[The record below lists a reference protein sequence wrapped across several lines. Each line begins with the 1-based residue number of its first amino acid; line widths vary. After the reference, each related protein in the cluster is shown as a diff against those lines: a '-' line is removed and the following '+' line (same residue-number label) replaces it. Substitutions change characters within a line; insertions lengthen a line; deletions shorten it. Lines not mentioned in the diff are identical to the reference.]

1 MRCTFRSHDFRMT
14 FSNQFLCK
22 TWAKNI
28 FCLHSSCSSH
38 DVSVFMWIHTARVS
52 LSWDGKRTFL
62 TLYYLLFMKRTEVN
76 IFCPNST
83 CTKLSSLSLCV
94 FFLPDYFDLVSF
106 SLMEKIPRE
115 KGRRMTTGGIKRV
128 QIPSQLIGTRVAA
141 YWIK

>member
-1 MRCTFRSHDFRMT
+1 MSKEHLLPPFFVLLARC
-14 FSNQFLCK
+14 
-22 TWAKNI
+22 
-28 FCLHSSCSSH
+28 
-38 DVSVFMWIHTARVS
+38 VSVYVDTYSESELKLRH
-52 LSWDGKRTFL
+52 GKRTFL

-128 QIPSQLIGTRVAA
+128 QIPSRLIGTRVAA
-141 YWIK
+141 Y